1 MVINQF
7 RISSSTSGLK
17 KIIGR
22 GQKIE
27 KNSLRHNNEVIK

>member
-7 RISSSTSGLK
+7 RISSSTFGLNKIIERGK
-17 KIIGR
+17 KI
-22 GQKIE
+22 K